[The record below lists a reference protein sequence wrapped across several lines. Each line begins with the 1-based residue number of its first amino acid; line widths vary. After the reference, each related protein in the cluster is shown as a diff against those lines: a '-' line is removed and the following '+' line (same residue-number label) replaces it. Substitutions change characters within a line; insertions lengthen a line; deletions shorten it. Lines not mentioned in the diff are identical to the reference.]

1 MRRDYDSYVEL
12 GRQNICQLIGLIE
25 DTTLPL
31 IERSFALDALAFVYD
46 DTRALPVL
54 FRYVEHPEARLRE
67 GAVNG
72 LAGYLHLPSLTDWL
86 EKIAATD
93 PDEDVCEAARTFLE

>member
-1 MRRDYDSYVEL
+1 MGREYGSYIEL
-12 GRQNICQLIGLIE
+12 GRQNICQLLRLIE
-25 DTTLPL
+25 DETLPVM
-31 IERSFALDALAFVYD
+31 ERSFALDALAHVFD

-54 FRYVEHPEARLRE
+54 FKYLEHPEPRLRE

-72 LAGYLHLPSLTDWL
+72 LVGYLHLPSLTSWL

-93 PDEDVCEAARTFLE
+93 PDEEVRAAAELML